1 MTSSAQTQTQTTA
14 RPIWQEAALIAG
26 AVAAISVAAQIEVPF
41 YPVPMTLQTLA
52 VTGAGLALGMRRG
65 GAAVASYIALGAAG
79 MPVFAGG
86 KFGLLALAGPTGGYI
101 FGFLIAA
108 LFCGF
113 AADRGWT
120 RKLWS
125 AMAVALAGTALVF
138 PTGLWHLGNVIG
150 WDKPVLEYGLTP
162 FLFGAVFKSA
172 VAGLAAWALTRRAA
186 Q

>member
-1 MTSSAQTQTQTTA
+1 MSLSAQTRT
-14 RPIWQEAALIAG
+14 RPIWQEAALITG
-26 AVAAISVAAQIEVPF
+26 AVAAIAVAAQIEVPF

-52 VTGAGLALGMRRG
+52 VTGVGLTLGMRRG
-65 GAAVASYIALGAAG
+65 GTAVASYIALGAAG
-79 MPVFAGG
+79 LPIFSGG
-86 KFGLLALAGPTGGYI
+86 KLGLLALAGPTGGYI

-125 AMAVALAGTALVF
+125 AMGVALIGTALVF

-162 FLFGAVFKSA
+162 FIFGAVFKSA
-172 VAGLAAWALTRRAA
+172 IAGLGAWAIARRSAV
-186 Q
+186 